1 MGSCR
6 RVLIVAPN
14 QSVADRVIGWASS
27 EGYQALVCTDFAE
40 AKPELEARP
49 PDLLITERKLGAFN
63 GLHLAIRAHSR
74 GLCTPT
80 IIIGE
85 ADAQVEAEAHRYQAE
100 YLTESFEPAA
110 LETTARAMLAGG
122 YAAAS

>member
-6 RVLIVAPN
+6 RILIVAPN
-14 QSVADRVIGWASS
+14 PSVADRVIGWASS
-27 EGYQALVCTDFAE
+27 EGYKALVCTDFAE

-63 GLHLAIRAHSR
+63 GLHLAIRAHSC
-74 GLCTPT
+74 GLSTPT

-85 ADAQVEAEAHRYQAE
+85 ADAQVKEEAHRYQAE
-100 YLTESFEPAA
+100 YLSENFDPQA
-110 LETTARAMLAGG
+110 LETTARVMLAGS